1 VFDKPRRPYADVC
14 IRFWNALELDC
25 YKCPIND
32 ICKLK
37 HEDIRQRILD
47 LDTAARN
54 WLEKNDER

>member
-1 VFDKPRRPYADVC
+1 MFDKPRRPSADVC

-32 ICKLK
+32 ICKFTYG
-37 HEDIRQRILD
+37 DIRQRMID

-54 WLEKNDER
+54 WLDGNDER

>member
-1 VFDKPRRPYADVC
+1 VFDKPSRPSADVC

-25 YKCPIND
+25 YKCPINY
-32 ICKLK
+32 ICRFK
-37 HEDIRQRILD
+37 HYDIRQRMIY

>member
-1 VFDKPRRPYADVC
+1 VDVC
-14 IRFWNALELDC
+14 IRFWNALEFDC

-37 HEDIRQRILD
+37 HEDIRQHMIN

-54 WLEKNDER
+54 WLEENDER